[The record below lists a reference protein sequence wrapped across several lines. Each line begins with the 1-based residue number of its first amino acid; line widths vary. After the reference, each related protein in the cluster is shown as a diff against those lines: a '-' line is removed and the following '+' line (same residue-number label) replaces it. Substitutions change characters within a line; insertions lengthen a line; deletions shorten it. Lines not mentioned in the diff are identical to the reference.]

1 LFVVPFPVFPVLPD
15 VGFEAAVLA
24 EFGGAVAAPF
34 PAVVLLGSRAFGFAE
49 VELSAGDAN

>member
-1 LFVVPFPVFPVLPD
+1 MPD